1 LDQDEKQL
9 WKLAGR
15 YGAVGLEMGLS
26 VAFGLYAGQW
36 LDGKFGTDPWMKI
49 VLGVVGFGA
58 AVKAVY
64 DAVKRYKVDMSD

>member
-1 LDQDEKQL
+1 VDEDQKRL
-9 WKLAGR
+9 WQLAGR

-26 VAFGLYAGQW
+26 VAFGLYAGTW
-36 LDGKFGTDPWMKI
+36 LDRKFGTDPWLT
-49 VLGVVGFGA
+49 VALGVVGFGA